1 MRGTERVHVDY
12 TLENME
18 QRNADLLSRADVTD
32 GAALSF
38 QQAQVLQVCC
48 PITIERV
55 LLLLRNYWSP
65 GRGKTRR

>member
-38 QQAQVLQVCC
+38 QQTLKCC
-48 PITIERV
+48 KCVAR
-55 LLLLRNYWSP
+55 LLSSP
-65 GRGKTRR
+65 FCCY